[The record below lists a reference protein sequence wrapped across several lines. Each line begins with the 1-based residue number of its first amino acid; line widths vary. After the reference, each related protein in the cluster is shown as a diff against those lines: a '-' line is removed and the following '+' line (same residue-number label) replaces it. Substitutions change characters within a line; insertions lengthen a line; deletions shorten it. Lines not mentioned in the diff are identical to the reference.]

1 MKTGSFLTLLITWS
15 FTVSGQVINP
25 DLLKIND
32 PKSWIIFNRGIT
44 LSCTENNPL
53 ITFDTRQG
61 EGIAVFQNLE
71 FKNGTI
77 EFDVK
82 GKNILQQSFVG
93 VAFHII
99 DEMTYDAVY
108 FRPFN
113 FRNEDPVRRN
123 HSVQYISHPEFTWQ
137 KLRSEY
143 PEQYEN
149 PVNPVPDP
157 DQFFHAKVVIDYPL
171 ASIYIENSEQP
182 CLEVKLLGKNR
193 SGKIGFWVGNGSDGT
208 FRNIMV
214 SK

>member
-1 MKTGSFLTLLITWS
+1 M
-15 FTVSGQVINP
+15 
-25 DLLKIND
+25 
-32 PKSWIIFNRGIT
+32 
-44 LSCTENNPL
+44 